1 MYQDKNNVIMKVNIF
16 KSENFKIRK
25 WSGGTTTELFIWP
38 ENSDFSQQ
46 NFDFRLSSA
55 SVETEE
61 SEFTAFPDYMRHL
74 SILEGEIKIMHKDKY
89 EKILKPND
97 SDTFSGKW
105 NTKSYG
111 KAIDFNLILKP
122 EFKAEMECFSLQ
134 KDEIYVLHSKPEF
147 RFFFLFLFKGEIL
160 MEDSENLKLSLC
172 DYTLA
177 EFQSDIDI
185 KINAK
190 ALKKSNCVVVKIY

>member
-1 MYQDKNNVIMKVNIF
+1 MKVNIF
-16 KSENFKIRK
+16 ESENFKIRK

-38 ENSDFSQQ
+38 ANSDYSQQ

-61 SEFTAFPDYMRHL
+61 SVFTAFPAYMRHL

-97 SDTFSGKW
+97 FDTFSGNW

-111 KAIDFNLILKP
+111 KAIDFNLIIKPELTAEIECFNIQKDDVCDLHCKP
-122 EFKAEMECFSLQ
+122 EFQ
-134 KDEIYVLHSKPEF
+134 
-147 RFFFLFLFKGEIL
+147 FFFVFLFKGEVL
-160 MEDSENLKLSLC
+160 MNDSENLKLNIS

-177 EFQSDIDI
+177 EFHTDKDI
-185 KINAK
+185 KIRTK